1 MPILQGHRFCHYLT
15 NQPMSVK
22 GNSLGSEA
30 SKNEWRQYW
39 LLPGFKNSAE
49 AKKKNRMQAIPP
61 VFAKFSIIWQ
71 N

>member
-1 MPILQGHRFCHYLT
+1 MP
-15 NQPMSVK
+15 VK
-22 GNSLGSEA
+22 GNLLGSEA

-49 AKKKNRMQAIPP
+49 AKKNRMQAIPP